1 MHVSTSP
8 PLAHRP
14 LLTAHCSPPI
24 ARRPLLI
31 LHSATQSLDPTAAPM
46 DLASLQA
53 LPGNSFCADC
63 SSTNPDW
70 ASCNNGVLL
79 CLHCAGAHRGLGTH
93 ISFVQ
98 SVTMDTISPNN
109 RLFIASSSNNAFHD
123 FVYYNYMVNKPPTP
137 CSAGDRVVIRAKY
150 DNERANEY
158 RNGLRKLANL
168 DPVPYFPTQPNT
180 TEFGGPTNS
189 LHLPP
194 QLPPP
199 LLPFTRSSSSRSP
212 LPSSS
217 PTSSSPSFRTSQPSS
232 TRPRPPPCSPQQTSL
247 KSSSPTTLRPP
258 PSPSSPQPSLSP
270 SPSHVPTSCAAQC
283 TSSSPFPS
291 IAFTPSHISL
301 TATSS
306 FFSPSTLFYNG
317 RFHGGECGVLVER
330 YVWRGEGSGEFGV
343 A

>member
-1 MHVSTSP
+1 MPVPKGRLSNIKRPRCARNNQLYSRNTLQLQIVQIVVHIVETVWPKCMSP
-8 PLAHRP
+8 PHRP
-14 LLTAHCSPPI
+14 LLTAPCSPPV

-180 TEFGGPTNS
+180 TAVRRPKKQPSPAAATPTAAPSVYPLFLFS
-189 LHLPP
+189 LSLALLLAHFFLSLIPHIPAFLNTSPSAAMLPP
-194 QLPPP
+194 
-199 LLPFTRSSSSRSP
+199 TD
-212 LPSSS
+212 
-217 PTSSSPSFRTSQPSS
+217 
-232 TRPRPPPCSPQQTSL
+232 
-247 KSSSPTTLRPP
+247 
-258 PSPSSPQPSLSP
+258 
-270 SPSHVPTSCAAQC
+270 
-283 TSSSPFPS
+283 FP
-291 IAFTPSHISL
+291 
-301 TATSS
+301 
-306 FFSPSTLFYNG
+306 
-317 RFHGGECGVLVER
+317 
-330 YVWRGEGSGEFGV
+330 
-343 A
+343 